1 VGKNAKT
8 KGVPMAAVLDV
19 LPGRDSEV
27 FRKWSSLE
35 IEHPPEVC
43 LSVRYEEEGARDLKK
58 KTVPRFRTLDL
69 VFEDPARLAVWR
81 AGIAAASRR
90 ARANSATDPDAAPEK
105 SSDGSHARDPR
116 NARDANA
123 DDAMSARQTM
133 ATAMR
138 VSTAASRFKRLGSG
152 AAAAARDVS
161 RNTNRD
167 VIAEPGDVFVWGRVA
182 AVDGGGAFGA
192 FGNAD
197 NAETSDARS
206 KETAAATPRRV
217 AGTDGIDVV
226 NVALGA
232 SHVAAVARGRGVYT
246 WGEGRGGRLGH
257 GSHASRALPTK
268 LRGVVVEAA
277 GLGGDG
283 DGDGDD
289 VQVCCGGSV
298 TFAVSGDGRCSAWGD
313 AQGQSASVFGTGTDS
328 RGANGYGGSAFGS
341 ASRWTPVPVLLPGL
355 ESGARR
361 VVKSVSASRSHVA
374 ALAADGA
381 LFTWG
386 ENYFGALGVGR
397 SELELTETSTSS
409 SFAGEDARAT
419 PTLVEALIG
428 KRVTS
433 VSCGRWHTAAVA
445 DGEVFAWG
453 DAEGGKLGLGA
464 PPGSSSGGGE
474 KKYARSV
481 FTPARVAGN
490 AFSAP
495 PAHVSCGTW
504 HTLCLTEDGAL
515 YVCGA
520 VGGRDVAG
528 SVAETPTRVAFAAED
543 DARDGV
549 PPSDARFNARLS
561 RACLLVA
568 SGELHA
574 AAVVAAN
581 AKGGLRD
588 VAGVYTWG
596 SGKRGALGHGELL
609 PQKFPKRVAALAG
622 RDARRVSC
630 GPDATACVV
639 SPRLAT
645 NREKAS
651 VAKAGSKLTRRFDAS
666 ARSGMDL
673 RERLS
678 SSYASADRAGFASS
692 VDGASNAVAR
702 RSSAAELGSLSRVS
716 GASARSS
723 ETREGS
729 VRSGDGRFAGR
740 ESDRVF
746 LGVLERGNEGS
757 AKAEAGRRGS
767 FTFATTRPIGAGTK
781 SSDASLADADADA
794 ARAAAAR
801 ARRDAASAAAERDA
815 LRLEVAS
822 LRAALRLAERAGDVN
837 APRPPAPEPADPEPA
852 PAAALAAAARE
863 EAETLAAFARG
874 GDRDDPTPLA
884 AATRVTTP
892 AATRVTTPA
901 ATRVTTP
908 AATRVT
914 TPAATRVTTPA
925 ATQVTTPAATQV
937 TTPAATQVTT
947 PAATQVTTPAPPVA
961 ATATPASLTP
971 RTPQTD
977 AGTPDVGTPETAARA
992 SGRGESRRLAPSP
1005 SPSPSPSPNPATPG
1019 SSSGTPGS
1027 QWVEEIEPGVF
1038 MTIACDAATGHHV
1051 LRRVRFS
1058 KRVFSDT
1065 EATAWWTKNRARVIR
1080 GRGLKVNR

>member
-1 VGKNAKT
+1 
-8 KGVPMAAVLDV
+8 MAAVSDV

-90 ARANSATDPDAAPEK
+90 ARANSAADPDAAPEK

-123 DDAMSARQTM
+123 GDAMSARQTM

-182 AVDGGGAFGA
+182 TVDGGGAFGA

-226 NVALGA
+226 NVAVGA

-277 GLGGDG
+277 GLGGDGDG

-549 PPSDARFNARLS
+549 PPSDARFNARPS

-581 AKGGLRD
+581 EKGGPRD

-651 VAKAGSKLTRRFDAS
+651 VAKAGSRLTRRFDAS

-678 SSYASADRAGFASS
+678 SSYAEGKGRAGFASS

-716 GASARSS
+716 GGSARSS

-729 VRSGDGRFAGR
+729 VRLGDGRLAGR

-746 LGVLERGNEGS
+746 LGVLERENEGS

-767 FTFATTRPIGAGTK
+767 FTFATTRPIGAGVK

-801 ARRDAASAAAERDA
+801 ARRDAASAAAELDA

-837 APRPPAPEPADPEPA
+837 APRPPAPEPAVSEPA

-884 AATRVTTP
+884 VATRVTTP
-892 AATRVTTPA
+892 AATQ
-901 ATRVTTP
+901 VTTP

-937 TTPAATQVTT
+937 TT
-947 PAATQVTTPAPPVA
+947 
-961 ATATPASLTP
+961 ATPASLTP

-977 AGTPDVGTPETAARA
+977 AGTPDVGTPETSARA

-1080 GRGLKVNR
+1080 ARGLKVNR

>member
-1 VGKNAKT
+1 MV
-8 KGVPMAAVLDV
+8 AVADV
-19 LPGRDSEV
+19 LPGRNSEV

-35 IEHPPEVC
+35 NEHPPEVC
-43 LSVRYEEEGARDLKK
+43 LSVRYEEEGARDQKK
-58 KTVPRFRTLDL
+58 KTKRFRTLDL
-69 VFEDPARLAVWR
+69 VFEDPARAAVWR
-81 AGIAAASRR
+81 AGIAAARHR
-90 ARANSATDPDAAPEK
+90 ARADAADPDAAPEK
-105 SSDGSHARDPR
+105 SSSGSHRDTDKPTE
-116 NARDANA
+116 
-123 DDAMSARQTM
+123 DAMSARQTM

-138 VSTAASRFKRLGSG
+138 VSRAASRFKRLGSG
-152 AAAAARDVS
+152 AAAAAGDVS
-161 RNTNRD
+161 RNKKTNRD

-192 FGNAD
+192 FGNAE
-197 NAETSDARS
+197 NAETFDARA
-206 KETAAATPRRV
+206 KEAAAATPRRV

-226 NVALGA
+226 ALALGA

-268 LRGVVVEAA
+268 LRGVVVDAA

-283 DGDGDD
+283 DGDEDGDGDD

-313 AQGQSASVFGTGTDS
+313 AEGQSASVFGTGTDS
-328 RGANGYGGSAFGS
+328 RGARGYGGSAFGS

-355 ESGARR
+355 ENGARR
-361 VVKSVSASRSHVA
+361 LVKSVSASRSHVA

-381 LFTWG
+381 LFVWG
-386 ENYFGALGVGR
+386 ENAFGALGVGR
-397 SELELTETSTSS
+397 SEKEFGFEK
-409 SFAGEDARAT
+409 EDALSRAT
-419 PTLVEALIG
+419 PTLVEALRG

-464 PPGSSSGGGE
+464 LPGSSPGGGE
-474 KKYARSV
+474 KTARSV

-528 SVAETPTRVAFAAED
+528 SVAETPERVAFAAED

-549 PPSDARFNARLS
+549 PPSDAAYARPFFS

-574 AAVVAAN
+574 AAVVAAKP
-581 AKGGLRD
+581 KGSPRD
-588 VAGVYTWG
+588 VASVYTWG
-596 SGKRGALGHGELL
+596 SGKRGALGHGDVL

-622 RDARRVSC
+622 REARRVSC

-639 SPRLAT
+639 SPRAAT

-651 VAKAGSKLTRRFDAS
+651 VAKAGARLTRRFDAS
-666 ARSGMDL
+666 ARAGMDVRDTYA
-673 RERLS
+673 RERHAS
-678 SSYASADRAGFASS
+678 AYASADRAGLASGL
-692 VDGASNAVAR
+692 DGAGATAR

-716 GASARSS
+716 GGSARSS

-729 VRSGDGRFAGR
+729 VRLGVGRFGGR

-746 LGVLERGNEGS
+746 SGVVERANEKERATS
-757 AKAEAGRRGS
+757 EADRRGS
-767 FTFATTRPIGAGTK
+767 FAFATRRPIGAGAK

-822 LRAALRLAERAGDVN
+822 LRAALRRSAERAGDVN
-837 APRPPAPEPADPEPA
+837 APRPAAPEPAVSEPAVSGRDVPPA

-884 AATRVTTP
+884 ATTRATTP

-908 AATRVT
+908 A
-914 TPAATRVTTPA
+914 
-925 ATQVTTPAATQV
+925 
-937 TTPAATQVTT
+937 
-947 PAATQVTTPAPPVA
+947 PPVA
-961 ATATPASLTP
+961 ATATPAAATP
-971 RTPQTD
+971 RTPQPD
-977 AGTPDVGTPETAARA
+977 GGTPDVGTPETSARA
-992 SGRGESRRLAPSP
+992 SGPGESRRPAPSP

-1080 GRGLKVNR
+1080 ARGLKVNR

>member
-8 KGVPMAAVLDV
+8 KGVPMVAVLDV

-58 KTVPRFRTLDL
+58 KTVPRVRTLDL

-90 ARANSATDPDAAPEK
+90 ARANSAADPDAAPEK

-192 FGNAD
+192 FGNAE

-277 GLGGDG
+277 GLGGDGDG

-453 DAEGGKLGLGA
+453 
-464 PPGSSSGGGE
+464 
-474 KKYARSV
+474 
-481 FTPARVAGN
+481 
-490 AFSAP
+490 
-495 PAHVSCGTW
+495 
-504 HTLCLTEDGAL
+504 
-515 YVCGA
+515 
-520 VGGRDVAG
+520 
-528 SVAETPTRVAFAAED
+528 TRKE
-543 DARDGV
+543 
-549 PPSDARFNARLS
+549 
-561 RACLLVA
+561 A
-568 SGELHA
+568 S
-574 AAVVAAN
+574 
-581 AKGGLRD
+581 
-588 VAGVYTWG
+588 
-596 SGKRGALGHGELL
+596 
-609 PQKFPKRVAALAG
+609 
-622 RDARRVSC
+622 
-630 GPDATACVV
+630 
-639 SPRLAT
+639 
-645 NREKAS
+645 
-651 VAKAGSKLTRRFDAS
+651 
-666 ARSGMDL
+666 
-673 RERLS
+673 
-678 SSYASADRAGFASS
+678 
-692 VDGASNAVAR
+692 
-702 RSSAAELGSLSRVS
+702 
-716 GASARSS
+716 
-723 ETREGS
+723 
-729 VRSGDGRFAGR
+729 
-740 ESDRVF
+740 
-746 LGVLERGNEGS
+746 
-757 AKAEAGRRGS
+757 
-767 FTFATTRPIGAGTK
+767 
-781 SSDASLADADADA
+781 
-794 ARAAAAR
+794 
-801 ARRDAASAAAERDA
+801 
-815 LRLEVAS
+815 
-822 LRAALRLAERAGDVN
+822 
-837 APRPPAPEPADPEPA
+837 
-852 PAAALAAAARE
+852 
-863 EAETLAAFARG
+863 
-874 GDRDDPTPLA
+874 
-884 AATRVTTP
+884 
-892 AATRVTTPA
+892 
-901 ATRVTTP
+901 
-908 AATRVT
+908 
-914 TPAATRVTTPA
+914 
-925 ATQVTTPAATQV
+925 
-937 TTPAATQVTT
+937 
-947 PAATQVTTPAPPVA
+947 
-961 ATATPASLTP
+961 
-971 RTPQTD
+971 
-977 AGTPDVGTPETAARA
+977 
-992 SGRGESRRLAPSP
+992 
-1005 SPSPSPSPNPATPG
+1005 
-1019 SSSGTPGS
+1019 
-1027 QWVEEIEPGVF
+1027 WV
-1038 MTIACDAATGHHV
+1038 
-1051 LRRVRFS
+1051 
-1058 KRVFSDT
+1058 
-1065 EATAWWTKNRARVIR
+1065 
-1080 GRGLKVNR
+1080 